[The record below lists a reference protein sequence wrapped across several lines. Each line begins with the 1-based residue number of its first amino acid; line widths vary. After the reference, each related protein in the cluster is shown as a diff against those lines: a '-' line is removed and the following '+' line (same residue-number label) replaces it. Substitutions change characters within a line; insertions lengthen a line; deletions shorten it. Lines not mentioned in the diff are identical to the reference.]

1 MQFKLVHAATSGI
14 VIALVLSLVLV
25 PSIWEMTA
33 YPQIEPVLTLE
44 EKGGRVAGENLD
56 GETPPSPSDTFGGE
70 PSPPPKI
77 EATIITAAS
86 AVVVVLVL
94 LSFLVVRRIEE

>member
-1 MQFKLVHAATSGI
+1 MQLKLVHAATSGI

-25 PSIWEMTA
+25 PSIWEMTS
-33 YPQIEPVLTLE
+33 YPQTEPVLTLQ
-44 EKGGRVAGENLD
+44 EKGGRATGENLD
-56 GETPPSPSDTFGGE
+56 GTPPPLPSDTFGE
-70 PSPPPKI
+70 PSPPPNI
-77 EATIITAAS
+77 EATIITTAS